1 MSKHNKIK
9 EEEPPIICEICGTS
23 SPAGTIVCTCGGSLG
38 KEEQEIFSETE
49 IEELELPEEEELET
63 EPEIQESE
71 SIPEAEYEV
80 ESELGEVDEEVEDE
94 EPSPLKI
101 KITMLLIGITF
112 ATFGILGIIMLRT
125 GIAQEMLGY
134 SPSPG
139 IGPAESM
146 AQIGSMIPLVIGMV
160 LIGFW
165 GIRNDPIYKQL
176 EKLKG
181 KGPIIQ
187 PEDEE
192 EGEEV
197 DEEEL
202 PEEFIDTVEEVVEEE
217 LPEPEEIITPEQE
230 IDELEDLR
238 VEEPLPVKKAEKIQ
252 PPKGPEITPASVK
265 NQIADEIRRVE
276 RCEKML
282 NAVIVLPDDKHKLK
296 ELIASGASLEKF
308 TEEVKLAVA
317 RRKKKEEEKDVT
329 AEEKASI
336 LEDELVAE
344 LVDLE
349 DELLDNKKD
358 KDLEDQILREIDEL
372 ENL

>member
-1 MSKHNKIK
+1 VSKPNKKK
-9 EEEPPIICEICGTS
+9 EEEPPIICEICGSS
-23 SPAGTIVCTCGGSLG
+23 SPAGTIICSCGGSLG
-38 KEEQEIFSETE
+38 KEEPDIFSEAE
-49 IEELELPEEEELET
+49 IEELELPEEALNEE
-63 EPEIQESE
+63 EPEI
-71 SIPEAEYEV
+71 PEPEPMVDDE
-80 ESELGEVDEEVEDE
+80 EEVDSEEVEDDDQAE
-94 EPSPLKI
+94 EATPLKI
-101 KITMLLIGITF
+101 KMTMLLIGITF
-112 ATFGILGIIMLRT
+112 AALGILGIIMLRT

-134 SPSPG
+134 SNPSPG

-146 AQIGSMIPLVIGMV
+146 AQIVSMIPLVIGMM

-165 GIRNDPIYKQL
+165 GIRNDPIYRQL

-181 KGPIIQ
+181 KSPIIQ

-192 EGEEV
+192 E
-197 DEEEL
+197 DEEEEDEEI
-202 PEEFIDTVEEVVEEE
+202 PEDFIDAVEEI
-217 LPEPEEIITPEQE
+217 EPESEEIVELDQ
-230 IDELEDLR
+230 ELEDLE
-238 VEEPLPVKKAEKIQ
+238 VEEPLPEKKVQEIL

-282 NAVIVLPDDKHKLK
+282 SAIIVLPDDKQKLK
-296 ELIASGASLEKF
+296 NLIATGISLEKF

-317 RRKKKEEEKDVT
+317 RRKKKEEEKAVT

-349 DELLDNKKD
+349 DELQDDKKD

>member
-1 MSKHNKIK
+1 MSKHNKKK
-9 EEEPPIICEICGTS
+9 EEEPSIICEICGTN
-23 SPAGTIVCTCGGSLG
+23 SPAGTIICSCGGSLG
-38 KEEQEIFSETE
+38 KEEPEIFSETE
-49 IEELELPEEEELET
+49 IEELELPDEVLDEE
-63 EPEIQESE
+63 EPEIQVSK
-71 SIPEAEYEV
+71 SITDDEDEI
-80 ESELGEVDEEVEDE
+80 DEEEAGSEGAEDDDRAE
-94 EPSPLKI
+94 EATPLKI
-101 KITMLLIGITF
+101 KMTMLLIGITF
-112 ATFGILGIIMLRT
+112 AALGILGIIMLRT

-134 SPSPG
+134 SNPSPG

-146 AQIGSMIPLVIGMV
+146 AQIVSMIPLVIGMM

-165 GIRNDPIYKQL
+165 GIRNDPIYRQL

-181 KGPIIQ
+181 KSPIIQ

-192 EGEEV
+192 E
-197 DEEEL
+197 DEEEEDEEI
-202 PEEFIDTVEEVVEEE
+202 PEDFIDAVEEI
-217 LPEPEEIITPEQE
+217 EPESEEIVELDQ
-230 IDELEDLR
+230 ELEDLE
-238 VEEPLPVKKAEKIQ
+238 VEEPLPEKKVQEIL

-282 NAVIVLPDDKHKLK
+282 SAIIVLPDDKQKLK
-296 ELIASGASLEKF
+296 NLIATGISLEKF

-317 RRKKKEEEKDVT
+317 RRKKKEEEKAVT

-349 DELLDNKKD
+349 DELQDDKKD

>member
-1 MSKHNKIK
+1 MSKHNKKK
-9 EEEPPIICEICGTS
+9 EEEPSIICEICGTN
-23 SPAGTIVCTCGGSLG
+23 SPAGTIICSCGGSLG
-38 KEEQEIFSETE
+38 KEEPEIFSEAE
-49 IEELELPEEEELET
+49 IEELELPEEALNEE
-63 EPEIQESE
+63 EPEI
-71 SIPEAEYEV
+71 PEPEPMVDDE
-80 ESELGEVDEEVEDE
+80 EEVDSEEVEDDDQAE
-94 EPSPLKI
+94 EATPLKI
-101 KITMLLIGITF
+101 KMTMLLIGITF
-112 ATFGILGIIMLRT
+112 AALGILGIIMLRT

-134 SPSPG
+134 SNPSPG

-146 AQIGSMIPLVIGMV
+146 AQIVSMIPLVIGMM

-165 GIRNDPIYKQL
+165 GIRNDPIYRQL

-181 KGPIIQ
+181 KSPIIQ

-192 EGEEV
+192 E
-197 DEEEL
+197 DEEEEDEEI
-202 PEEFIDTVEEVVEEE
+202 PEDFIDAVEEI
-217 LPEPEEIITPEQE
+217 EPESEEIVELDQ
-230 IDELEDLR
+230 ELEDLE
-238 VEEPLPVKKAEKIQ
+238 VEEPLPEKKVQEIL

-282 NAVIVLPDDKHKLK
+282 SAIIVLPDDKQKLK
-296 ELIASGASLEKF
+296 NLIATGISLEKF

-317 RRKKKEEEKDVT
+317 RRKKKEEEKAVT

-349 DELLDNKKD
+349 DELQDDKKD